1 MNKELPSECDLRFF
15 DTEEFALKEPR
26 EQESIIARKSFELSA
41 LMLKLLEVY
50 KCAGEEKDQ
59 RKLDVTTWKLS
70 RCVLASEECSRRLG
84 RIVNKK
90 LTKTVQRMKGKNE

>member
-26 EQESIIARKSFELSA
+26 EKESIIAQKSLEISA
-41 LMLKLLEVY
+41 LIKELIEVY

-70 RCVLASEECSRRLG
+70 RCVLASEECSRRLS
-84 RIVNKK
+84 RIINK
-90 LTKTVQRMKGKNE
+90 KGKNE